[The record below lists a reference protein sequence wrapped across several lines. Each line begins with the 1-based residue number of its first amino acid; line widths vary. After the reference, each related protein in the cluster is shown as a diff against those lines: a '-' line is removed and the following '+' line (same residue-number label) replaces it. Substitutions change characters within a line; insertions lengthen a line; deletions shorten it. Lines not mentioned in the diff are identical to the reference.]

1 MEKQLRDY
9 NDEVDLSPKSKS
21 ALITKLLTSN
31 MPFPPFKFIDLND
44 LKKSDKLRL

>member
-1 MEKQLRDY
+1 MREY
-9 NDEVDLSPKSKS
+9 NEEVNLYPESKCALMTKMLKSK
-21 ALITKLLTSN
+21 